1 VRLSDGTATTI
12 GSIVKQYNSGKD
24 IEVMA
29 WDGHTFT
36 PRKVTAAWC
45 SGKRNLMAISYAGGT
60 FNCTP
65 NHKILTADGYKQAS
79 DLSLTDKL
87 IIEGDSRTGL
97 SILNK
102 SQSQVVYGSKLGDG
116 YLHRDPHCNA
126 GARLTIRHGLKQI
139 EYLKFKADIL
149 GTEVVQNGA
158 SGYTGEQQYITQTKY
173 LDVGVT
179 KKEALFNIDER
190 GLAIWFCDDGSI
202 GYNKRTRE
210 VNSGSLHVESWELPD
225 IILAQDVLQSRFG
238 ITAKLVHYK
247 DEKYPLLYLSKENI
261 HNLLA
266 VVGNYIPTCMQ
277 YKHGSNPLYSFDNSL
292 WESEP
297 APLCKVAPVTNIS
310 QLDIAEDVFDIT
322 VDGLHN
328 FVVVPHRTA
337 KSGAVVHNCHNL
349 LHIIRDM
356 EAKKLWR
363 KDYNYPSNVTT
374 YQTLLDWVQKNPLTP
389 TDMKLKLLKEELE
402 NGRHRYLV
410 EKGFDLYRGQE
421 QECLKLLPLDV
432 SNAKPV
438 LWPHGKVQKIIMMS
452 ATFSEVDLWQ
462 LGLNGRRV
470 CMINTDSPIPIEN
483 RPVVYKP
490 IVNSSHAF
498 QDAAVITLAKWLKEM
513 ADIKG
518 GTKGFVHTTYGM
530 SLKLQKHVAGDS
542 RFIFH
547 DNLNKMELY
556 TQWRNSTAD
565 SGLVFVGC
573 GLDEG
578 IDLKGPDYGWQVI
591 AKAQYASLAEPAIKY
606 QAENKPK
613 EYVWDALRKCAQSC
627 GRICRSPDDYGE
639 TYLVDSTFKK
649 LFKQSKE
656 YGIVPPWLD
665 EQLVNPEVLYEQ
677 S

>member
-1 VRLSDGTATTI
+1 MA
-12 GSIVKQYNSGKD
+12 SILTYFPG
-24 IEVMA
+24 
-29 WDGHTFT
+29 T
-36 PRKVTAAWC
+36 PRKQQEQALLEVEKHWDDADIFIIQAPVAC
-45 SGKRNLMAISYAGGT
+45 GKSRIAITLSRWMFKEKHARSNILVPTNVLLEQYKSEFPKMHFIQRKDLYKCKNTPDHEPLETSNCDYSSKQRMEKGDKKPQYCPTCCYLKAVKQAHSTPYMISNYWSYMAL
-60 FNCTP
+60 
-65 NHKILTADGYKQAS
+65 KLYKQAVIF
-79 DLSLTDKL
+79 D
-87 IIEGDSRTGL
+87 
-97 SILNK
+97 
-102 SQSQVVYGSKLGDG
+102 
-116 YLHRDPHCNA
+116 
-126 GARLTIRHGLKQI
+126 
-139 EYLKFKADIL
+139 
-149 GTEVVQNGA
+149 
-158 SGYTGEQQYITQTKY
+158 
-173 LDVGVT
+173 
-179 KKEALFNIDER
+179 EA
-190 GLAIWFCDDGSI
+190 
-202 GYNKRTRE
+202 
-210 VNSGSLHVESWELPD
+210 
-225 IILAQDVLQSRFG
+225 
-238 ITAKLVHYK
+238 
-247 DEKYPLLYLSKENI
+247 
-261 HNLLA
+261 
-266 VVGNYIPTCMQ
+266 
-277 YKHGSNPLYSFDNSL
+277 
-292 WESEP
+292 
-297 APLCKVAPVTNIS
+297 
-310 QLDIAEDVFDIT
+310 
-322 VDGLHN
+322 
-328 FVVVPHRTA
+328 
-337 KSGAVVHNCHNL
+337 HNL

-470 CMINTDSPIPIEN
+470 CMINTDSPIPVEN

-530 SLKLQKHVAGDS
+530 SLKLQKPLAGDS

-556 TQWRNSTAD
+556 AQWRNSTAD
-565 SGLVFVGC
+565 SGLIFVGC
-573 GLDEG
+573 GLEEG
-578 IDLKGPDYGWQVI
+578 IDLKGIDYGWQVI
-591 AKAQYASLAEPAIKY
+591 AKAQYASLAEPALRY

-649 LFKQSKE
+649 LFKQSRE
-656 YGIVPPWLD
+656 YGIVPPWLN
-665 EQLVNPEVLYEQ
+665 EQLVNPEDIYEK
-677 S
+677 